1 MTGDYV
7 ATGTTRS
14 GHIVGYAARSTN
26 LVRTLQERHDTWP
39 VASAALGR
47 VATMGAIMTVG
58 LKRDDH
64 QVTIQVRGNGP
75 LGNILVVATGRGDV
89 RGMVDEPHVE
99 LELNAYGKL
108 NVGTA
113 VGCEG
118 SLYVTKDL
126 GLKEPYRGSVPLVSG
141 EIGEDFTY
149 YYAVSE
155 QTPSAVSVGVLV
167 DRDFSVI
174 SAGGILVQALPD
186 VEEEELRA
194 LEDAMARLPN
204 VSSLIRDGATPEDLL
219 RMACGPNLQVLDQKP
234 VQFQCTCSKERLGRV
249 LLSLGRDELKKLA
262 DEQETTELVCHFC
275 LTKYHFTREE
285 VLSFHD
291 VAKY

>member
-1 MTGDYV
+1 MTDDYV

-14 GHIVGYAARSTN
+14 GHIVGYAARSTS
-26 LVRTLQERHDTWP
+26 LVRTLQVRHNTWP

-64 QVTIQVRGNGP
+64 QVTIQVRGDGP

-89 RGMVDEPHVE
+89 RGMVDEPRVE
-99 LELNAYGKL
+99 LELNAFGKL
-108 NVGTA
+108 NVGMA
-113 VGCEG
+113 VGREG

-167 DRDFSVI
+167 DRDYTVI

-186 VEEEELRA
+186 AEEDELRA
-194 LEDAMARLPN
+194 LEDAMARMPN

-219 RMACGPNLQVLDQKP
+219 KMACGSDLQVLDQKP
-234 VQFQCTCSKERLGRV
+234 IQFQCTCSKERLSRV
-249 LLSLGRDELKKLA
+249 LLSLGREELKKLA
-262 DEQETTELVCHFC
+262 VEQDSTELVCHFC
-275 LTKYHFTREE
+275 VTAYHFSREE
-285 VLSFHD
+285 IVSLHEL
-291 VAKY
+291 AKY